1 MPDSDQQDSFVD
13 PFQGEIDL
21 DLIAEQIRT
30 FDVQPALKPLVKH
43 GVFLWWSD
51 QLAEWIHPED
61 LATAEKLVPGLKV
74 FRREVSEA
82 ELDRKVGYFRFC
94 CGAESFRALPIVW
107 LEVQPEGFE
116 IGDRVE
122 VKSSN
127 GKRRPGVATIRDVV
141 WERHRKV
148 IIYLLER
155 NGMPLPRPFLA
166 DEIRPAVRLGH
177 FLTERERERKGLRQS
192 I

>member
-1 MPDSDQQDSFVD
+1 MPDSDQQHPAVD

-30 FDVQPALKPLVKH
+30 FDVQPDLKPLEKH

-51 QLAEWIHPED
+51 QLPEWIHPED
-61 LATAEKLVPGLKV
+61 LETAEKLVPGLKI
-74 FRREVSEA
+74 FRREVPETTH
-82 ELDRKVGYFRFC
+82 DRKAGYFRFC
-94 CGAESFRALPIVW
+94 YGALSFRALPIVW

-122 VKSSN
+122 VKSSS

-141 WERHRKV
+141 WERHRKMIV
-148 IIYLLER
+148 YLLER
-155 NGMPLPRPFLA
+155 NEMPLPRPFLA
-166 DEIRPAVRLGH
+166 DEIRPALRLGH
-177 FLTERERERKGLRQS
+177 YLTEREREQLAKS
-192 I
+192 